1 MDSPLERSELDLL
14 VFISSRMDAE
24 LGSARDAAKRAIE
37 TIDIGRSWLFECTPA
52 SSEIADNA
60 YLRKVREADFVV
72 WLVGSTTTPPVENEV
87 NECLAS
93 HGRLLVFKLPAQQR
107 DARTDGLLE
116 NVGRVFKW
124 REVATL
130 AELGSEIKVALFDEL
145 VRGVRDPSGPVRV
158 RTLQNNRDWSVAQC
172 EASWKAVGVSAVLAE
187 ELARDT
193 TVGDVLGYLPP
204 GLNVVTGPQG
214 SGKTLASRRL
224 FQRAV
229 QAALDDPSEPFPILI
244 DAADS
249 CGNLREIIAQRCRGC
264 VDPNIHPI
272 LVIVDGLDER
282 GAGEA
287 TALLREL
294 ETYVIANPGTTVV
307 ANVRPLPGIRH
318 NGNVVEKPSLGFDE
332 VEALV
337 ERVSGKERREIVSFL
352 LQGSLYDSVKFP
364 LFAVMLG
371 TWLRDNE
378 EPGHVSTRRLVE
390 YMAETALHESTNDS
404 ETTDRLLQRLAVRAI
419 TDGSRVRPLEVT
431 PRRVEQRQLTDSRLV
446 YETESGLDFALPIF
460 REWYA
465 ARAILEGT
473 EAIDDMDLTSERWA
487 IPLSIVAYSE
497 DETSARV
504 VMGRVATTNP
514 GIASAVLEDDENVWY
529 SGGSRPTMPGTA
541 MEVGAELRQAMA
553 MWGRGLGPIFRTI
566 GPTNADGDLAL
577 VGVIFDGERLAVGWY
592 SGSES
597 LDPVVEFTREH
608 NPIGRDADWQLKR
621 DWPSWTSGAVP
632 SIKLWSWVMTR
643 RYLARNL
650 TEALEQRRL
659 SHLVADSLSELAW
672 EFGSGV
678 GRGTVRQG
686 VELSI
691 PAVLEYIGGLPED
704 SRTAVVGRNKVF
716 SWDEIAAVRERLSV
730 LSRGGH
736 EQLRDPWP
744 AADLPRSPSPGW
756 PPYIDDQLLARTS
769 AVYAAA
775 LGIYQEMVERWFQP
789 FSGRLRLYRL
799 LPVRLEGSLTK
810 HEIDGGIWPGLSWR
824 PIILPGGQESHVDF
838 ELGESDDERPDVGR
852 YFEEQREAFG
862 RLRGGHPDNVGLFC
876 VGPSALD
883 VLSDCPA
890 TELAH
895 EWLVDELKDLGWVD

>member
-1 MDSPLERSELDLL
+1 MDSPVERSESDLL

-24 LGSARDAAKRAIE
+24 LGSARDAAQRAIE

-52 SSEIADNA
+52 SSEMADNA

-107 DARTDGLLE
+107 DARTEALLGTA
-116 NVGRVFKW
+116 GRVVKW

-130 AELGSEIKVALFDEL
+130 AELGSEIKAALFDEL

-158 RTLQNNRDWSVAQC
+158 RTLQDNRNWSFAQC
-172 EASWKAVGVSAVLAE
+172 ETSWRALGVTAVLAE
-187 ELARDT
+187 ELAWDT
-193 TVGDVLGYLPP
+193 AVGDVLGDLPL
-204 GLNVVTGPQG
+204 GLNVVVGPQG
-214 SGKTLASRRL
+214 SGKTLASQRL

-229 QAALDDPSEPFPILI
+229 RAVLEDPSEPFPIFI
-244 DAADS
+244 DATDS
-249 CGNLREIIAQRCRGC
+249 RGNVREIIAQRCLGS
-264 VDPNIHPI
+264 VDPTVHPV

-287 TALLREL
+287 TAMLRQL

-307 ANVRPLPGIRH
+307 ATVRPLPGITH
-318 NGNVVEKPSLGFDE
+318 DGNVVEKPSLGFDE

-337 ERVSGKERREIVSFL
+337 ERVSGKERREIVSL
-352 LQGSLYDSVKFP
+352 PWQSSLYESVKFP

-371 TWLRDNE
+371 TWLRYNE
-378 EPGHVSTRRLVE
+378 ETRHISTRRLVE
-390 YMAETALHESTNDS
+390 YMAETALNESGNDS
-404 ETTDRLLQRLAVRAI
+404 ETTDRLLQTLAVKAI
-419 TDGSRVRPLEVT
+419 TDGSRVRKLEVT

-473 EAIDDMDLTSERWA
+473 EAIEDMDLTSERWA
-487 IPLSIVAYSE
+487 IPLSIVVYSE
-497 DETSARV
+497 DETTARV
-504 VMGRVATTNP
+504 VMERVATTNP
-514 GIASAVLEDDENVWY
+514 AIAGAVLKDAEDLWY
-529 SGGSRPTMPGTA
+529 SGGPSPSIPDTA
-541 MEVGAELRQAMA
+541 MGVGEELRQAMA

-566 GPTNADGDLAL
+566 GPTNGDGDLAP
-577 VGVIFDGERLAVGWY
+577 VGVIFDGEPLAVGWY

-608 NPIGRDADWQLKR
+608 NPIRRDADRRLKR

-632 SIKLWSWVMTR
+632 STILWSWVMTR

-650 TEALEQRRL
+650 QEALEQRRL

-672 EFGSGV
+672 EFGSAV

-691 PAVLEYIGGLPED
+691 PALLEYIGQLPED
-704 SRTAVVGRNKVF
+704 
-716 SWDEIAAVRERLSV
+716 
-730 LSRGGH
+730 
-736 EQLRDPWP
+736 
-744 AADLPRSPSPGW
+744 
-756 PPYIDDQLLARTS
+756 PPHC
-769 AVYAAA
+769 
-775 LGIYQEMVERWFQP
+775 GC
-789 FSGRLRLYRL
+789 
-799 LPVRLEGSLTK
+799 
-810 HEIDGGIWPGLSWR
+810 R
-824 PIILPGGQESHVDF
+824 PE
-838 ELGESDDERPDVGR
+838 
-852 YFEEQREAFG
+852 
-862 RLRGGHPDNVGLFC
+862 
-876 VGPSALD
+876 
-883 VLSDCPA
+883 
-890 TELAH
+890 
-895 EWLVDELKDLGWVD
+895 